1 MKAAPMDSSQP
12 PDSLS
17 RTLAAWRVAAPRNPQ
32 FRTAVWSRLGAG
44 AAALPW
50 AAFVRQHV
58 VAVGGAL
65 VLAVAVGAVSGHER
79 ARTQVAADSARL
91 AAAYVQGLDARVM
104 PMR

>member
-1 MKAAPMDSSQP
+1 MNTPDT

-17 RTLAAWRVAAPRNPQ
+17 RTLASWRVEARRNPQ
-32 FRTAVWSRLGAG
+32 FRAAVQARLGGEAAG
-44 AAALPW
+44 LPW
-50 AAFVRQHV
+50 AAFARQHV

-65 VLAVAVGAVSGHER
+65 ALAVTVGAVTGHER
-79 ARTQVAADSARL
+79 ARLQVAADSARL